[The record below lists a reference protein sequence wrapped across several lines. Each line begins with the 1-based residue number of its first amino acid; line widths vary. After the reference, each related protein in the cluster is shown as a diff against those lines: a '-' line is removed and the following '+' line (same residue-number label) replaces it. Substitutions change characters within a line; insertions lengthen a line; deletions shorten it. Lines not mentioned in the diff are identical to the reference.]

1 MKSDPND
8 VLSQV
13 RSTLDAYYQN
23 GAILS
28 SVPVEE
34 DNALAEWQIFTPA
47 DAYKPRGPLPYL
59 VTDILFYPSLS
70 IVYGGPGSL
79 KSMILADM
87 AVCVATGATWLEAPV
102 GGSVLRSYT
111 TTKAPV
117 LWIDFDNGRRRTH
130 ERFDAFGKAY
140 VMPEDAPFYYV
151 SMGRPQ
157 LDLTSYAMGDGLLKL
172 IRRLGAKLVIIDNL
186 GLVIGSAEEN
196 SGDMS
201 AVMGNLRSICE
212 DGDCAVITVHH
223 QRKSNGTGDKGIRKG
238 ETLRGHSSIEASLDL
253 ALLVERKDGENNV
266 TVFPTKV
273 RSYRAF
279 DFFGATFT
287 FQHQEGTRDLAMA
300 RFFGQ
305 QTFDKDEG
313 ELRELQA
320 AILTEVMAKPGI
332 EQKVLVDA
340 VRDSMAALV
349 NKTPGIN
356 RVRGIAAQMVKDG
369 LLREVT
375 GERKSLRYW
384 LPT

>member
-28 SVPVEE
+28 SVSVEE

-47 DAYKPRGPLPYL
+47 DAYKPGGPLPYL

-140 VMPEDAPFYYV
+140 AMPEDAPFYYV
-151 SMGRPQ
+151 SMGGPQ

-273 RSYRAF
+273 RGYRAF